1 MYLKIHKQGDGMVLA
16 ACDQKLIG
24 SKLKKGKI
32 CVEVTESFYKGDIVS
47 EEKLMEELKCCVNA
61 NLFGEKVINCAIKC
75 GMVDPDTVMIIDGV
89 PHVQIY
95 RV

>member
-1 MYLKIHKQGDGMVLA
+1 MYLKIHKQGDRTVLA
-16 ACDQKLIG
+16 ACDRELIG

-32 CVEVTESFYKGDIVS
+32 CVEVTESFYKGDIVP
-47 EEKLMEELKCCVNA
+47 EEKLIQEIKCATNA
-61 NLFGEKVINCAIKC
+61 NLFGEKVINCAVKC
-75 GMVDPDTVMIIDGV
+75 GVVDPDTVIIIDGV

>member
-1 MYLKIHKQGDGMVLA
+1 MYLKIHKQRDRVVFA
-16 ACDQKLIG
+16 ACDRELIG

-32 CVEVTESFYKGDIVS
+32 SVEVTESFYKGDIVS
-47 EEKLMEELKCCVNA
+47 EERLAEAIKCATNA

-75 GMVDPDTVMIIDGV
+75 GLVDPDTVMIIDGV

>member
-1 MYLKIHKQGDGMVLA
+1 MYLKIHKQGDGEVLA
-16 ACDQKLIG
+16 ACDKELIG

-32 CVEVTESFYKGDIVS
+32 CVEVTESFYKGKIVS
-47 EEKLMEELKCCVNA
+47 EEKLMGEIKCCVNA

-75 GMVDPDTVMIIDGV
+75 GMVDPDTVIIIDGV